1 MNSPK
6 LQQPPQVNR
15 ATFCD
20 SATSNASLSAA
31 KSCRIAI
38 ASLLGM
44 LAFSAIGL
52 DRAAA
57 AADAVNAIG
66 VENEYADVI
75 SQIGGDYVKTTAIE
89 TDPNTDPHTFEAS
102 PKVASEIAGAE
113 LIVKNGVGYDSW
125 ADKIIAA
132 APNAKRKVID
142 VQQLLGLP
150 DSTPNPH
157 LWYDPKTMPA
167 VAKAVAAAL
176 SELQPAHASV
186 FQANADKF
194 DASLKP
200 WYDAIA
206 ALKASHPN
214 TPAATT
220 EPVADYLLQ
229 AVGGDILTPF
239 SLEAAIMNGTDPS
252 PQDVTTQN
260 ALFTDHKAKVFA
272 YNQQVTDTLTQS
284 FLDLAK
290 KNGIPVVGVYET
302 MPTPGFTY
310 QAWMLAETNALKEAI
325 ANKVSAEKLQASG
338 K

>member
-1 MNSPK
+1 MSSMDAAPAK
-6 LQQPPQVNR
+6 VR
-15 ATFCD
+15 D
-20 SATSNASLSAA
+20 SAAPSSGDRWGLAKFPGGRKRLAEWLTLLVLSA
-31 KSCRIAI
+31 
-38 ASLLGM
+38 LG
-44 LAFSAIGL
+44 LGNAT
-52 DRAAA
+52 AA
-57 AADAVNAIG
+57 AADPVNAIG

-75 SQIGGDYVKTTAIE
+75 SQIGGDYVKTTTIVS
-89 TDPNTDPHTFEAS
+89 DPNTDPHTFEVS
-102 PKVASEIAGAE
+102 PQIANQIAGAE
-113 LIVKNGVGYDSW
+113 LIVKNGVGYDTW

-132 APNAKRKVID
+132 TPNAKRKVID

-150 DSTPNPH
+150 ESTPNPH

-176 SELQPAHASV
+176 SELQPAHAGV

-206 ALKASHPN
+206 ALKASQPK
-214 TPAATT
+214 TPVAVT

-229 AVGGDILTPF
+229 AVGADILTPF

-252 PQDVTTQN
+252 PQDVTTEN
-260 ALFTDHKAKVFA
+260 ALFADHKVNVFA
-272 YNQQVTDTLTQS
+272 YNQQVTDELTKS

-290 KNGIPVVGVYET
+290 KNGIPVIGVYET

-310 QAWMLAETNALKEAI
+310 QSWMLAETKALNDALT
-325 ANKVSAEKLQASG
+325 NKVSTETLQGG